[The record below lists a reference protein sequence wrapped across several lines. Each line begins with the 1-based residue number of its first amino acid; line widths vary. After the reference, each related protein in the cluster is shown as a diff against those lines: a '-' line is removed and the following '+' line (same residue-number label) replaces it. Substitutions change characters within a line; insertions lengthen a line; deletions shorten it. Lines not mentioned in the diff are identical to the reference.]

1 MVSFSCYKFC
11 RGLRSMCAPIL
22 TIVGFSLILT
32 YMLVLYQPTRGP
44 GIKQRMGWQSWEVID
59 APITVTS
66 DHSSSPP
73 SSPSKPAEGV
83 DWWNVST
90 PDEKVDLSSLPL
102 DVWSPL
108 LPHDTGRTYH
118 LFCIHGIPIKD
129 FLVSEIAITQCVMNP
144 AMVVGM
150 CEPHSTSEQDST
162 KGRWVRIPRNLN
174 MEASIFSGWL
184 VCYFCSLR

>member
-1 MVSFSCYKFC
+1 
-11 RGLRSMCAPIL
+11 MCAPIL